1 MRLSLE
7 MPHMGALGVAIRRI
21 IRLRVYNR
29 GGGGGGG
36 ALLMLLLGNSTG
48 GLRSLS

>member
-21 IRLRVYNR
+21 IGLRVYDR
-29 GGGGGGG
+29 GGGS
-36 ALLMLLLGNSTG
+36 ALLLGNYHIPSAPEG
-48 GLRSLS
+48 